1 MIGFSGAI
9 SGLSAHF
16 TAGSSQL
23 MHWRSVRPEKVTTGT
38 IRFPHFGQR
47 VRSIDILPI
56 FSPLT
61 RAIIFRS
68 SGVLRFRWGSLA
80 NPRAWP
86 RPIGDF
92 PAWEWAVTVQASN
105 RRKTLPSRIYRPR
118 FQPHFHGLIFD
129 RAAGGPGS
137 LIVSSILGDSGSLG
151 RWPASVQQ
159 STWLRHA
166 R

>member
-1 MIGFSGAI
+1 MIGFSGAM

-23 MHWRSVRPEKVTTGT
+23 MHWRLVRPEKVTTGT

-61 RAIIFRS
+61 RV
-68 SGVLRFRWGSLA
+68 GLYLA
-80 NPRAWP
+80 RAAFCVSVEQALP
-86 RPIGDF
+86 TQGHATPIGDF

-105 RRKTLPSRIYRPR
+105 RRETR
-118 FQPHFHGLIFD
+118 
-129 RAAGGPGS
+129 RA
-137 LIVSSILGDSGSLG
+137 
-151 RWPASVQQ
+151 
-159 STWLRHA
+159 
-166 R
+166 